1 MSDVVPALQA
11 AVAKADYDTA
21 YRLYESHATDLDGN
35 IVARNLHAETLFA
48 QGDTEAA
55 LSLLHETQTR
65 SPSDVRAPLELGKM
79 YLRLHDKASALGWFE
94 RAAAVAPANMWSY
107 YHIAQIHRRHGDFAA
122 EVDILRRGERH
133 CHGRVLAAEYQAI
146 LKELASARTLLA
158 VQPLS
163 GYEVRL
169 APPAAEAPE
178 LPGCV
183 HVTMA
188 KDEGDVIYAC
198 LAASHRQGFR
208 KFMIADNGSTDN
220 TADEIRRFAAD
231 HPSAITFI
239 VSDPV
244 VGYYQ
249 DVKTMA
255 LVDYAAR
262 VFAGIGSPIRWAFPI
277 DADEELQAF
286 DSEASLRQIVD
297 HADRQDAKMIV
308 FAWSHAASVTALQ
321 RFEPE
326 QDLHRSFPCRSRF
339 GPGLVRKCAF
349 RIDGVAMVE
358 MGAHFIRDC
367 ADREADMVIAAEH
380 GFAMIHYAV
389 RSVEQ
394 AKRKTVNGYNALKAA
409 TGMEGMGSHW
419 RSDYEKFVALGDVF
433 FQQKVEAY
441 IDRVKRHTI

>member
-1 MSDVVPALQA
+1 MSDVVLALRA
-11 AVAKADYDTA
+11 AIANADYDTA
-21 YRLYESHATDLDGN
+21 RRLYESHAAEFAED
-35 IVARNLHAETLFA
+35 IAVRNLHAETLFA
-48 QGDTEAA
+48 QGNTEAA
-55 LSLLHETQTR
+55 LSLLHETEAM
-65 SPSDVRAPLELGKM
+65 SPTDIRTPLDLGKM
-79 YLRLHDKASALGWFE
+79 YLRLHDEAVALRWFE
-94 RAAAVAPANMWSY
+94 RAAAVMPANMWPY
-107 YHIAQIHRRHGDFAA
+107 YHIAQIYRRQSNFAA
-122 EVDILRRGERH
+122 EVENLRRGEQH
-133 CHGRVLAAEYQAI
+133 CHGRVLITEYQAI

-158 VQPLS
+158 VQHLPD
-163 GYEVRL
+163 YEVRL
-169 APPAAEAPE
+169 APPAADAPE
-178 LPGCV
+178 LPECV

-198 LAASHRQGFR
+198 LAASYRQGFR

-220 TADEIRRFAAD
+220 TAEEVRRFAAD
-231 HPSAITFI
+231 HPSAIVFI

-262 VFAGIGSPIRWAFPI
+262 VFAGIGSPIRWAFPL
-277 DADEELQAF
+277 DADEELQGF

-349 RIDGVAMVE
+349 RVDGVAMVE
-358 MGAHFIRDC
+358 MGAHFVRSC

-394 AKRKTVNGYNALKAA
+394 AKRKTINGYNALKAA

-419 RSDYEKFVALGDVF
+419 RSDYEKFVALGDLF

-441 IDRVKRHTI
+441 IDRVKTHVI